1 MNAISERHNS
11 LTKIDD
17 HGSTSSTK
25 QFSGSNDSEQQIGR
39 HAASARVLDEHF
51 PGAQR
56 VGLEVRHSSDAP
68 LTPED

>member
-1 MNAISERHNS
+1 MSAISERHNS

-17 HGSTSSTK
+17 HGSTSS
-25 QFSGSNDSEQQIGR
+25 SDSKQQIGR

-68 LTPED
+68 LAPED